1 VSDFALPRLREI
13 WRRGRFELDRR
24 RRRHAPGRF
33 QPYRHTLPDRYP
45 WLFDFAKAALEGTSR
60 PRLLSFGCSKGE
72 EVLSLR
78 RRFPE
83 AEIKGIDIDPAN
95 IAACLARPGVAED
108 GRLSVEVGS
117 STAAEPSAHYDA
129 VFCLAVLCHGDLTV
143 RRARRS
149 DPLLSFGS
157 FETAVADLARCVR
170 PGGYLFIHTANFR
183 FSDTATAPLFETV
196 LEARPEQIAADLLY
210 DRNNRLIEGG
220 RYYPVGFRKLA
231 FRSRRNVDRGRA

>member
-1 VSDFALPRLREI
+1 MMGGLRKFWYRARFALSRRLR
-13 WRRGRFELDRR
+13 RPV
-24 RRRHAPGRF
+24 PGRF
-33 QPYRHTLPDRYP
+33 QPYVYTLPDRYP
-45 WLFDFAKAALEGTSR
+45 WLFSFAATALSNVPA
-60 PRLLSFGCSKGE
+60 PRLLSFGCSTGD
-72 EVLSLR
+72 EVASLR
-78 RRFPE
+78 RYFPDANIRGLDIAPE
-83 AEIKGIDIDPAN
+83 AVATSRARFKGDDRVSVA
-95 IAACLARPGVAED
+95 IA
-108 GRLSVEVGS
+108 S
-117 STAAEPSAHYDA
+117 STAGEPEQVYDA